1 MKKPVVRKLTNKK
14 LMFSALQ
21 AIRDLGYTVTDDVCG
36 NSYFVFDGENDSIC
50 HFKIK
55 EIPRV
60 FICVL
65 VNK

>member
-1 MKKPVVRKLTNKK
+1 MSKLTVKKLTNKK
-14 LMFSALQ
+14 LMISALN
-21 AIRDLGYTVTDDVCG
+21 AIRDLGYTVLDDVYG

-60 FICVL
+60 FICIL
-65 VNK
+65 VN